1 MRARRSSPAEEGET
15 GRFERTNA
23 PEFGDGPTELPPP
36 WSTPPDPEFPTGMIP
51 LLEPA
56 DLSVPRE
63 PGVEPSDSSL
73 RTVRFSR
80 NEMRDMVAARMKSG
94 RLEKPE
100 PAAAQKPV
108 AAAAQKPVAAAAQKP
123 VAAAAVKPAAGAAV
137 KPVATA
143 TAAVLPLA
151 PPAPPRADDA
161 TRSPALEQLLAS
173 GWQPR
178 HTAIAV
184 ALAVAYVLGVLTG
197 ILALR

>member
-1 MRARRSSPAEEGET
+1 MTDPFDRP
-15 GRFERTNA
+15 NA
-23 PEFGDGPTELPPP
+23 PEFVDGPTELPPP

-80 NEMRDMVAARMKSG
+80 HEMRDMVAARMRTG
-94 RLEKPE
+94 RLEKPV
-100 PAAAQKPV
+100 PAAPV
-108 AAAAQKPVAAAAQKP
+108 PAGKA
-123 VAAAAVKPAAGAAV
+123 PAAPVKAASV
-137 KPVATA
+137 KAAPVKAAPVKAASVPAT
-143 TAAVLPLA
+143 AVLPLA
-151 PPAPPRADDA
+151 PPPTRADDA
-161 TRSPALEQLLAS
+161 TLSPALQELLAS

-184 ALAVAYVLGVLTG
+184 GLAIAYVLGVLTG
-197 ILALR
+197 VLAMR